1 MKPALLIASVA
12 AIMAAGCGHNAPPA
26 AASRA
31 ANFELV
37 CDSANTATSAQLQ
50 CVRDDTRT
58 GDVLRVDYLQLPST
72 NGPTAAAAGDA
83 GTYTTACRA
92 TSMTSRADFYC
103 IRMNT
108 ATGEL
113 MLINLQKVG
122 TLPSR

>member
-1 MKPALLIASVA
+1 MRLALIATVL
-12 AIMAAGCGHNAPPA
+12 AIGCGRATSPAAG
-26 AASRA
+26 RA

-37 CDSANTATSAQLQ
+37 CDSANTATSAELQ
-50 CVRDDTRT
+50 CVRNDTRT
-58 GDVLRVDYLQLPST
+58 GDVVRIDYMQLPST
-72 NGPTAAAAGDA
+72 NGPTAAAASDP

-113 MLINLQKVG
+113 MLINLQKVA
-122 TLPSR
+122 TIPAH